1 MTGRK
6 GPGAATVF
14 VVLLL
19 FAAALPIFSAGRA
32 DAGTVALE
40 KATFRLNWRATG
52 PHVAYYLGVERGY
65 FRDEGLELQINEGTG
80 SVTTAQLVDNKSDTF
95 GLVDATALIP
105 AIEKGMPITCVG
117 MVTPKTSLAVIARK
131 DSGVTTLKDL
141 EGKRLALT
149 AGDSLTQIWPAVVA
163 VNKLDG
169 KKISVVY
176 VDAAAKIPVVLEKKA
191 DALLGSSADQNFT
204 LEAQG
209 VPVVALDFAD
219 YGVNVLNLGIW
230 AHRDLVKENPEL
242 IRKFLRAIK
251 RSLEAYQKEPEAA
264 LQAML
269 KVKPDLDAGATRK
282 QAIAYLPQLSSP
294 NCPGGALLNNCPK
307 DWEQT
312 LAIMKNYRGMDIK
325 MSPDVYYTNAFLP
338 K

>member
-1 MTGRK
+1 MTGRRRLA
-6 GPGAATVF
+6 AATAL
-14 VVLLL
+14 VVLLAV
-19 FAAALPIFSAGRA
+19 AAVEPMVWSGRSGA
-32 DAGTVALE
+32 EAATPA
-40 KATFRLNWRATG
+40 KATLRLNWRATG
-52 PHVAYYLGVERGY
+52 PHVAYYLGLERGY
-65 FRDEGLELQINEGTG
+65 FRDEGIDLQINEGNG

-95 GLVDATALIP
+95 GLADATALVTG
-105 AIEKGMPITCVG
+105 IEKGMPITCVG

-169 KKISVVY
+169 KKIGLVY

-230 AHRDLVKENPEL
+230 VHRDLVKENPEL

-251 RSLEAYQKEPEAA
+251 RSLEAYQKEPEVA

-282 QAIAYLPQLSSP
+282 QAMAYLVQLSSP

-312 LAIMKNYRGMDIK
+312 LAIMKTYRGMDIK
-325 MSPDVYYTNAFLP
+325 MGPDVYYTNAFLP
-338 K
+338 R

>member
-1 MTGRK
+1 MTGKK
-6 GPGAATVF
+6 GLTAAAVL

-19 FAAALPIFSAGRA
+19 FAAVQPVFSAGQEE
-32 DAGTVALE
+32 AGPAELV

-65 FRDEGLELQINEGTG
+65 FRDEGIDLQINEGNG
-80 SVTTAQLVDNKSDTF
+80 SVTTGQLVDNKSDTF
-95 GLVDATALIP
+95 GLADATALIP
-105 AIEKGMPITCVG
+105 GIEKGMPIRCVG

-131 DSGVTTLKDL
+131 DSGVSTLKDL

-163 VNKLDG
+163 VNKLDD
-169 KKISVVY
+169 KKINLVY
-176 VDAAAKIPVVLEKKA
+176 VDAAAKIPVVLENKA
-191 DALLGSSADQNFT
+191 EALLGSSADQNFT

-230 AHRDLVKENPEL
+230 VHRDLIKDNPEL

-251 RSLEAYQKEPEAA
+251 RSLEAYQKEPEVAI
-264 LQAML
+264 QAML

-282 QAIAYLPQLSSP
+282 QAIAYLVQLASP
-294 NCPGGALLNNCPK
+294 NCPSAELLYNCPK

-312 LAIMKNYRGMDIK
+312 LAIMRDYRGMEIK
-325 MSPDVYYTNAFLP
+325 MGPEVYYTNDFLE
-338 K
+338 